1 MAGAREY
8 MLRRPIKCRTRGV
21 SAKTAE
27 SDKRTLRR
35 MQEEAWMLVIRVGN
49 DLHAANGYV
58 FHLGYHLDWIRILSS
73 ADQDDQSAKSGGDAG
88 GS

>member
-1 MAGAREY
+1 
-8 MLRRPIKCRTRGV
+8 
-21 SAKTAE
+21 
-27 SDKRTLRR
+27 

-73 ADQDDQSAKSGGDAG
+73 ADQDDQSGKSGGDAG